1 MRTCILM
8 KTYYVY
14 MITNWK
20 NEVLYTG
27 VTNDLARRINEHRD
41 KKIPGFASRYNVNKL
56 VFFESNADINVAIA
70 REKEI
75 KGWVRRKKNAL
86 IETMNPDWNDLA
98 VEYGLIGDK

>member
-8 KTYYVY
+8 KMYYVY

-56 VFFESNADINVAIA
+56 VFFESITDINAAIA

>member
-1 MRTCILM
+1 M
-8 KTYYVY
+8 KMYYVY

-41 KKIPGFASRYNVNKL
+41 KKIPGFASRYNVYKL
-56 VFFESNADINVAIA
+56 VFFESNTDINAAIA

-86 IETMNPDWNDLA
+86 IETLNPNWADLA
-98 VEYGLIGDK
+98 IEYGIISDK

>member
-1 MRTCILM
+1 M
-8 KTYYVY
+8 KMYYVY

-41 KKIPGFASRYNVNKL
+41 KKIPGFTSRYNVYKL
-56 VFFESNADINVAIA
+56 VFFESNTDINAAIA

-75 KGWVRRKKNAL
+75 KGWVRSKKNAL
-86 IETMNPDWNDLA
+86 IETLNPNWADLA
-98 VEYGLIGDK
+98 IEYGIINDK

>member
-8 KTYYVY
+8 KMYYVY

-56 VFFESNADINVAIA
+56 VFFESITDINAAIA

-75 KGWVRRKKNAL
+75 KGWVRSKKNAL
-86 IETMNPDWNDLA
+86 IETLNPNWADLA
-98 VEYGLIGDK
+98 IEYGIINDK

>member
-1 MRTCILM
+1 M
-8 KTYYVY
+8 KMYYVY

-27 VTNDLARRINEHRD
+27 VTNDLAKRINEHRD
-41 KKIPGFASRYNVNKL
+41 KKIPGFTSRYNVYKL

-86 IETMNPDWNDLA
+86 IETLNPNWADLA
-98 VEYGLIGDK
+98 IEYGIINDK

>member
-1 MRTCILM
+1 M

-56 VFFESNADINVAIA
+56 VFFESIMDINAAIA

-86 IETMNPDWNDLA
+86 IETLNPDWADLGIDYGIIND
-98 VEYGLIGDK
+98 K

>member
-1 MRTCILM
+1 M

-56 VFFESNADINVAIA
+56 VFFESITDINAAIA

>member
-8 KTYYVY
+8 KMYYVY

-27 VTNDLARRINEHRD
+27 VTNDLARRINEHRE
-41 KKIPGFASRYNVNKL
+41 KKTPGFASRYNVYKL
-56 VFFESNADINVAIA
+56 VFFESNTDINAAIA

-86 IETMNPDWNDLA
+86 IETTNPDWNDLA
-98 VEYGLIGDK
+98 VEYGLTGDK